1 MPSLSENEVF
11 NHGDGPGNQVKRK
24 RKREQTTDASTEE
37 YDVELAF
44 ETMKMEPIVSKE
56 QTADESTEEYA
67 LETMKM
73 EPIVSNTQTTDESTE
88 EYDVELA
95 LETMKME
102 PIVPKTENEKTSDE
116 MRATF
121 LTRCRKLK
129 LATTLNLPGCT

>member
-1 MPSLSENEVF
+1 MPPLSENEVF

-44 ETMKMEPIVSKE
+44 ETMKMEPIV
-56 QTADESTEEYA
+56 
-67 LETMKM
+67 
-73 EPIVSNTQTTDESTE
+73 
-88 EYDVELA
+88 
-95 LETMKME
+95 
-102 PIVPKTENEKTSDE
+102 PKTENEKTYDE

>member
-73 EPIVSNTQTTDESTE
+73 EPIV
-88 EYDVELA
+88 
-95 LETMKME
+95 
-102 PIVPKTENEKTSDE
+102 PKTENEKTSDE